1 LKRPIKFWREKKKR
15 LWRYKYPEAE
25 KYFNG
30 ESKAPHLCLRA
41 NEKAMIKIDPNKLPR
56 HIAIIMDG
64 NGRWAKQHTM
74 GRIRGHK
81 KGAQAVRTTVTAC
94 REIGIQYL
102 TLFAFSSENWGRP
115 DEEVN
120 ALMSLLEDY
129 LEKETP
135 TLQKQQI
142 RLNSIGNIEKLYP
155 PVRKKLLDVMKLT
168 EQNDKMVLNLA
179 LSYGSRDE
187 MVMAIQKMI
196 SDSQKGKLAID
207 DINQDLVGHYLYTD
221 GMPDPDLL
229 IRTSG
234 EYRISNFLLWQL
246 AYTEL
251 YFTDVLWPDFKKD
264 DLLKAITVYQRRERR
279 FGLTSDQIIVK

>member
-1 LKRPIKFWREKKKR
+1 ML
-15 LWRYKYPEAE
+15 
-25 KYFNG
+25 
-30 ESKAPHLCLRA
+30 
-41 NEKAMIKIDPNKLPR
+41 KIDQNNLPQ

-64 NGRWAKQHTM
+64 NGRWAKQHAM

-81 KGAQAVRTTVTAC
+81 KGAHAVRTAVTAC

-115 DEEVN
+115 NEEIN

-129 LEKETP
+129 LDKEAS
-135 TLQKQQI
+135 TLQKQEI
-142 RLNSIGNIEKLYP
+142 MLTTIGNIERLYP
-155 PVRKKLLDVMKLT
+155 PVKEKLLEVKKLT
-168 EQNDKMVLNLA
+168 ERNRKMVLNLA

-187 MVMAIQKMI
+187 IIFAIKKMI
-196 SDSQKGKLAID
+196 TDNRSGKLDID
-207 DINQDLVGHYLYTD
+207 DIDNDTVGRYLFTNSI
-221 GMPDPDLL
+221 PDPDLL
-229 IRTSG
+229 IRTSD

-264 DLLKAITVYQRRERR
+264 DLLKAIAVYQRRERR
-279 FGLTSDQIIVK
+279 FGLTSEQIQNK